1 MGIAALAL
9 LGGCAH
15 TGQNLASDDTANP
28 AVARADTAKTAS
40 PAITSAPRN
49 VNATGTTAGVA
60 TESTEFNPIVKPRTK
75 RVLTVKAPGDNPDLW
90 DRIRGGFG
98 MAELDSPLVEENEQ
112 WYQARPDYVRRMV
125 DRSKRYLFH
134 IVAEVQRRGMP
145 TEIALLPY
153 VESAY
158 NPVAYSR
165 SHASGIW
172 QFIPS
177 TGKHFGLQQNFWYDG
192 RRDILAAT
200 NAALD
205 YLEKLH
211 GMFGS
216 WELALA
222 AYNWGEGS
230 VSRAIAKNEAA
241 GLPTDY
247 LSLSMPAETRS
258 YVPRLI
264 AVKHLIMDPEA
275 FGLQIASIPNRSYF
289 ASVAKKP
296 RIDVALAAKLAEVP
310 MEEFVSLNPAHTKP
324 VITQAPEPILLPADK
339 VETFNENLKNY
350 DKPLVSWQSYTT
362 GKKERLDKIAH
373 KFRIALDKLKEI
385 NGIAAGISRL
395 TAQTLLVPLAPARWG
410 AQVAQAE
417 YSALKRGVEH
427 APVSEPRKV
436 VYVVKRGDTL
446 FSIAQRHGVSVS
458 DVQSWNRLSVG
469 RVALNQRLTLRVDSA
484 PAANTDPVETLKEKL
499 VRYTVRP
506 GDTLYSIGRQ
516 FRVAVASIQQWNG
529 WSEKRALRTGEK
541 ITLYN
546 DKND

>member
-1 MGIAALAL
+1 MVKLSVMGIAALAL

-15 TGQNLASDDTANP
+15 TGHNLASDDTAKP
-28 AVARADTAKTAS
+28 AAVRVDNAKSPPPNKALSSNEISQDDARSNLD
-40 PAITSAPRN
+40 
-49 VNATGTTAGVA
+49 
-60 TESTEFNPIVKPRTK
+60 PIVKPRIK
-75 RVLTVKAPGDNPDLW
+75 RVLTVKARSDNPDLW
-90 DRIRGGFG
+90 DRIRSGFA
-98 MAELDSPLVEENEQ
+98 MNELDSPLVEENEQ

-134 IVAEVQRRGMP
+134 IVAEVERRGMP
-145 TEIALLPY
+145 SEIALLPY

-230 VSRAIAKNEAA
+230 VSRAIAKNQAA

-247 LSLSMPAETRS
+247 LSLQMPSETRS

-289 ASVAKKP
+289 APVAKKP
-296 RIDVALAAKLAEVP
+296 HIDVALAAKLAEVP
-310 MEEFVSLNPAHTKP
+310 VEEFVSLNPAHTKP
-324 VITQAPEPILLPADK
+324 VIAQAPQPILLPADK
-339 VETFNENLKNY
+339 VETFNENLRNY

-417 YSALKRGVEH
+417 ISALKRTATQNT
-427 APVSEPRKV
+427 APEPRKA

-446 FSIAQRHGVSVS
+446 FSIAQRHNLSVS
-458 DVQSWNRLSVG
+458 DITSWNNLSGG
-469 RVALNQRLTLRVDSA
+469 RVTPNQRLTLRLESDRA
-484 PAANTDPVETLKEKL
+484 GNTSDESLKEKL
-499 VRYTVRP
+499 IRYTVRP
-506 GDTLYSIGRQ
+506 GDTLYSIARQ
-516 FRVAVASIQQWNG
+516 FRVAVESIQQWNG
-529 WSEKRALRTGEK
+529 WSEKRPLRTGEK

-546 DKND
+546 EKS